1 METNQERKEIINKLI
16 NTCIAKYTDFIEEHS
31 ETIEDEVMQSF
42 YDLFD
47 LELTYGTKAEKLIK
61 ICEKEKFVDLDN
73 INEVNYYE
81 VCINAVNTFLNELE
95 SKNKES
101 LLKEL
106 TKNKLNKKDVE
117 GIRKYYEFGLNSKEN
132 LDKFDKYEEEQSNL
146 TGKLYKDVIEQYRN
160 ILISVDDEYQKEQN
174 LKDIELAVNIIKE
187 NYLGNFKE
195 DKDKT
200 IITAYTQIIHG
211 RILEKGEEYTKAFN
225 TLYFYLYP
233 LIRSYE
239 ILTYFS
245 EKGTHI
251 TEQLEN
257 YAEELFNLT
266 KNTSLKA
273 EPVEQSQIKNMVY
286 SDNVIFA
293 LTNDVKNTLL
303 RSTGAKTKIKEL
315 SKKTIYKTEIE
326 NRILIQEVL
335 NEVRTNKNYGINADK
350 IMTIA
355 ISLFGAQNSLTKKP
369 NLNSANKDIYIDFI
383 EYSEL
388 IGKNFRIAYTDDCE
402 KMREEEEK
410 IKEGKKDFKKKLEDE
425 LATLKASD
433 FTIEDKNDEP
443 LHFGLIQSYQVSPS
457 QNHIYIEL
465 TDKLAKICLN
475 SKDTK
480 KTQIPKCLFKISGRR
495 PNAWKVGVYLATI
508 FNMTSNIQNHRN
520 NIVKVTSL
528 LRQTDLPNLEELK
541 NIKKMHDWYKRILTP
556 LENALDQLLNEDEG
570 GIGFLKQWTYCHEK
584 GRELTKT
591 EWNNWKNKT
600 ITYNEWLNWYV
611 TFTPN
616 DSAISSHTKEL
627 LLNANSKE
635 KHIID
640 NE

>member
-47 LELTYGTKAEKLIK
+47 LELTYGTKAEELIK
-61 ICEKEKFVDLDN
+61 ICEKEKIVDLDN

-95 SKNKES
+95 SENKES

-273 EPVEQSQIKNMVY
+273 EPVEQNQIKNMVY

-326 NRILIQEVL
+326 
-335 NEVRTNKNYGINADK
+335 
-350 IMTIA
+350 
-355 ISLFGAQNSLTKKP
+355 
-369 NLNSANKDIYIDFI
+369 
-383 EYSEL
+383 
-388 IGKNFRIAYTDDCE
+388 
-402 KMREEEEK
+402 
-410 IKEGKKDFKKKLEDE
+410 
-425 LATLKASD
+425 
-433 FTIEDKNDEP
+433 
-443 LHFGLIQSYQVSPS
+443 S
-457 QNHIYIEL
+457 Q
-465 TDKLAKICLN
+465 T
-475 SKDTK
+475 
-480 KTQIPKCLFKISGRR
+480 
-495 PNAWKVGVYLATI
+495 
-508 FNMTSNIQNHRN
+508 
-520 NIVKVTSL
+520 
-528 LRQTDLPNLEELK
+528 
-541 NIKKMHDWYKRILTP
+541 
-556 LENALDQLLNEDEG
+556 
-570 GIGFLKQWTYCHEK
+570 
-584 GRELTKT
+584 
-591 EWNNWKNKT
+591 
-600 ITYNEWLNWYV
+600 
-611 TFTPN
+611 
-616 DSAISSHTKEL
+616 
-627 LLNANSKE
+627 
-635 KHIID
+635 
-640 NE
+640 